1 MEPVIEF
8 MRSKGVQVGDVY
20 KIIVGHP
27 PVLSYAPEHLNK
39 FWVREA
45 FKTVPDLPHYLRY
58 MIKKGYTVPLWL
70 YYIDWY

>member
-1 MEPVIEF
+1 MTDGVKVLMPTDTQARPLEVEKDLEPVIEF

-45 FKTVPDLPHYLRY
+45 F
-58 MIKKGYTVPLWL
+58 
-70 YYIDWY
+70 